1 MFPEF
6 RKRGSP
12 PVWVVGG
19 YVMAFQEQN
28 FRYGKRVEVE
38 STRLC
43 FDAQVSG

>member
-6 RKRGSP
+6 RKCESLLG
-12 PVWVVGG
+12 WVVGG